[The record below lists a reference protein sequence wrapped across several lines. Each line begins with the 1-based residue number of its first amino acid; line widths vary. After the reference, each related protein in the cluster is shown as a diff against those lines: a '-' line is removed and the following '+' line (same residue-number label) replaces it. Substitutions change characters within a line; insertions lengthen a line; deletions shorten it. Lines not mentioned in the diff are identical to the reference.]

1 MSLLNPRKLRKL
13 RNDPKLFFQ
22 DAFKK
27 RLIPLGNAL
36 KKYKPKKRE
45 GYSKY
50 VIVSAV
56 YNVEKYLDDYF
67 KSIINQRLDFK
78 KNIHI
83 VCVDDGST
91 DNSAKII
98 KSYQKKYPKNI
109 TYLYKENG
117 GQASARNLGLKYLQ
131 ENESL
136 KDKFTWVTFT
146 DPDDFLDIGYF
157 YEVDEFL
164 ASYLDDDICMIGCNI
179 IFYHEKQKLYKD
191 DHALNFKFKNGVQI
205 RENLKLS
212 CHLQLYVNS
221 IFIKNDRIASQR
233 LYFNELIKIASEDVL
248 FVTYYLLENINSKS
262 VFLPKAR
269 YFYRK
274 REEENSSMDL
284 AYKNKDFYLEIN
296 KMVTLEL
303 LKKSNSLIYTQNLA
317 LYQLYWQI
325 KPLINSPEKLSILN
339 ESEQQE
345 YLNLLDKI
353 FSFIEIKTVVN
364 FSLAGCW
371 FFYKIGILNCFKNE
385 RPPFQIAY
393 IEDYDPYKEQILI
406 TYYTGDDKDIESILV
421 DGEEVYVDYRKIV
434 KYDFLDR
441 VFCYQKRLWVS
452 IPKDAKGKLEM
463 FNNNEQSMVGKYG
476 KYFLDI
482 KDIRK
487 EFQKRLPKSNIWLL
501 MDRDYEADDNAE
513 HLYRY
518 IMQNHP
524 KQKIVF
530 ALRKE
535 SSDWKRLE
543 KEGFNLVEFGS
554 YEFERVVK
562 KMNLFISSHHPS
574 ALDIKIENF
583 QRFIF
588 LGHGVDAVDLS
599 RWFNDLQFSLRTSST
614 QAEYDSIAND
624 YNRYKFGKK
633 EVMLTG
639 LARHDALL
647 KNNRSDIKQIL
658 IMPTWRNYLVE
669 KKDFSLKR
677 DLKSNFLASEYY
689 TKWNSFIQSA
699 KLRELSEK
707 FRYNIIVVLHYNMQ
721 SMVNVIDMPDYI
733 SLEYRGINES
743 FQKNFQNSSLMI
755 TDYSSA
761 AFEMAYLEKPVIYY
775 QFDKEEFFSSHTYQK
790 GYFDYEKDGF
800 GPVVENEENLLKEL
814 EKLLQNN
821 CKVFGVYKKNIGSTF
836 AFRDGRCCERIYSSI
851 VDICS
856 FGAFNAIKRNEFI
869 LQEAQKLQDS
879 KMYFHAFLK
888 WQLLLRYNNNWSDF
902 ILINF
907 LYCSR
912 KINKSQYALDFIGNF
927 FDTEEK
933 KLELSFGFEYLRNV
947 IEAHDFETAL
957 CVLDKMDFKDGD
969 LLHKNMIK
977 IKILLYVGD
986 FLNFKREYEILLEQ
1000 FNIKSEKLVLHL
1012 LCFQG
1017 LLNRYILEKN
1027 IDFSIIFIDKGV
1039 FK

>member
-1 MSLLNPRKLRKL
+1 MPLITAKKLEKLIRDPR
-13 RNDPKLFFQ
+13 LFFQ
-22 DAFKK
+22 DAFEK

-67 KSIINQRLDFK
+67 KSIINQRLDFE

-146 DPDDFLDIGYF
+146 DPDDFLDNGYF

-164 ASYLDDDICMIGCNI
+164 VSYLDDDICMIGCNI

-191 DHALNFKFKNGVQI
+191 NHALNFKFKNGVQI
-205 RENLKLS
+205 RENYNLDNFIQLSVASCFINAKHFNGLWFDEILKP
-212 CHLQLYVNS
+212 NFEDAK
-221 IFIKNDRIASQR
+221 FI
-233 LYFNELIKIASEDVL
+233 NE
-248 FVTYYLLENINSKS
+248 YLLKNINSKTA
-262 VFLPKAR
+262 FLPKAK

-274 REEENSSMDL
+274 REDGSSTLDSKL
-284 AYKNKDFYLEIN
+284 KSKDYYLNVTRSGYLEILSDCVKN
-296 KMVTLEL
+296 KRNIPLF
-303 LKKSNSLIYTQNLA
+303 IQNLV
-317 LYQLYWQI
+317 LYDLCWQI

-353 FSFIEIKTVVN
+353 FSFIEIETVVN

-385 RPPFQIAY
+385 RLPFQIAY

-452 IPKDAKGKLEM
+452 IPKDAKDKLEM

-476 KYFLDI
+476 EYFLDI

-535 SSDWKRLE
+535 SSDWKRL
-543 KEGFNLVEFGS
+543 KREGFNLVEFGS
-554 YEFERVVK
+554 YKFRKIVNK
-562 KMNLFISSHHPS
+562 SSKIISSHADS
-574 ALDIKIENF
+574 YLMRYITF
-583 QRFIF
+583 RQQFIF
-588 LGHGVDAVDLS
+588 LQHGVTKDDLS
-599 RWFNDLQFSLRTSST
+599 KWLNSRKIDLFITST
-614 QAEYDSIAND
+614 KEEHNSIVND

-633 EVMLTG
+633 EVVLTG
-639 LARHDALL
+639 FARHDTLL
-647 KNNRSDIKQIL
+647 KNNQNSIKQVL
-658 IMPTWRNYLVE
+658 VMPTWRHYLSGLMIGNSGIR
-669 KKDFSLKR
+669 KLKDGFR
-677 DLKSNFLASEYY
+677 ESEYFQ
-689 TKWNSFIQSA
+689 KWNSLLNSDVLQ
-699 KLRELSEK
+699 KLCKKYSYAIV
-707 FRYNIIVVLHYNMQ
+707 FNPHPNIIPYLKDFEIPSYVSIANE
-721 SMVNVIDMPDYI
+721 NK
-733 SLEYRGINES
+733 SLQDL
-743 FQKNFQNSSLMI
+743 FCKSSLMI
-755 TDYSSA
+755 TDYSSV
-761 AFEMAYLEKPVIYY
+761 AFEMAYLGKSVIYY
-775 QFDKEEFFSSHTYQK
+775 QFDKEEFFSSHTLQK

-800 GPVVENEENLLKEL
+800 GPVVENEENLLKQFENFL
-814 EKLLQNN
+814 RND
-821 CKVFGVYKKNIGSTF
+821 CKSFGVYKDNINS
-836 AFRDGRCCERIYSSI
+836 AFVFKDGRCCERNYKT
-851 VDICS
+851 
-856 FGAFNAIKRNEFI
+856 IKYG
-869 LQEAQKLQDS
+869 K
-879 KMYFHAFLK
+879 
-888 WQLLLRYNNNWSDF
+888 
-902 ILINF
+902 
-907 LYCSR
+907 
-912 KINKSQYALDFIGNF
+912 
-927 FDTEEK
+927 
-933 KLELSFGFEYLRNV
+933 
-947 IEAHDFETAL
+947 
-957 CVLDKMDFKDGD
+957 
-969 LLHKNMIK
+969 
-977 IKILLYVGD
+977 
-986 FLNFKREYEILLEQ
+986 
-1000 FNIKSEKLVLHL
+1000 
-1012 LCFQG
+1012 
-1017 LLNRYILEKN
+1017 
-1027 IDFSIIFIDKGV
+1027 
-1039 FK
+1039 

>member
-1 MSLLNPRKLRKL
+1 MPLITAKKLEKLIRDPR
-13 RNDPKLFFQ
+13 LFFQ

-36 KKYKPKKRE
+36 KKYKPKKYK

-136 KDKFTWVTFT
+136 RDKFTWVTFT

-157 YEVDEFL
+157 DEVDEFL
-164 ASYLDDDICMIGCNI
+164 STHQNDNICMIGCNV

-191 DHALNFKFKNGVQI
+191 NHALNFKFKNSVQI
-205 RENLKLS
+205 RENYNLDSFIQLSVASCFINAKHFNGLWFDEALKP
-212 CHLQLYVNS
+212 NFEDAK
-221 IFIKNDRIASQR
+221 FI
-233 LYFNELIKIASEDVL
+233 NE
-248 FVTYYLLENINSKS
+248 YLLKNTNFKS
-262 VFLPKAR
+262 AFLPKAR

-274 REEENSSMDL
+274 REDGSSTLDSKL
-284 AYKNKDFYLEIN
+284 KSKDYYLNVTRSGYLKILSDCVKNKRNIPLFI
-296 KMVTLEL
+296 
-303 LKKSNSLIYTQNLA
+303 QNLV
-317 LYQLYWQI
+317 LYDLCWQI

-353 FSFIEIKTVVN
+353 FSFIEIETVVN

-385 RPPFQIAY
+385 RLPFQIAY

-421 DGEEVYVDYRKIV
+421 DGEEVYADYKKIV

-452 IPKDAKGKLEM
+452 IPKDAKDKLEM

-476 KYFLDI
+476 EYFLDI

-535 SSDWKRLE
+535 SSDWKRL
-543 KEGFNLVEFGS
+543 KREGFNLVEFGS
-554 YEFERVVK
+554 YRFRKIINKSSKV
-562 KMNLFISSHHPS
+562 ISSHADS
-574 ALDIKIENF
+574 YLMRYITF
-583 QRFIF
+583 RQQFIF
-588 LGHGVDAVDLS
+588 LQHGVTKDDLS
-599 RWFNDLQFSLRTSST
+599 KWLNSRKIDLFITST
-614 QAEYDSIAND
+614 KEEYNSIVND

-633 EVMLTG
+633 EVVLTG
-639 LARHDALL
+639 LARHDTLL
-647 KNNRSDIKQIL
+647 KNNQNSIKQVL
-658 IMPTWRNYLVE
+658 VMPTWRHYLSGLMIGNSGIR
-669 KKDFSLKR
+669 KLKDDFRESKY
-677 DLKSNFLASEYY
+677 FQ
-689 TKWNSFIQSA
+689 KWNSLLNSDVLQ
-699 KLRELSEK
+699 KLCKKYSYAIVFNPHPNIMPYLKDFEIPSFVSIASE
-707 FRYNIIVVLHYNMQ
+707 
-721 SMVNVIDMPDYI
+721 
-733 SLEYRGINES
+733 NES
-743 FQKNFQNSSLMI
+743 LQDLFCKSSLMI
-755 TDYSSA
+755 TDYSSV
-761 AFEMAYLEKPVIYY
+761 AFEMAYLGKSVIYY
-775 QFDKEEFFSSHTYQK
+775 QFDKEEFFSSHTLQK

-800 GPVVENEENLLKEL
+800 GPVVENEENLLKQL
-814 EKLLQNN
+814 ENFLRND
-821 CKVFGVYKKNIGSTF
+821 CKSFGVYKDNIDSTF
-836 AFRDGRCCERIYSSI
+836 AFKDGKCCERNYKT
-851 VDICS
+851 
-856 FGAFNAIKRNEFI
+856 IKYG
-869 LQEAQKLQDS
+869 K
-879 KMYFHAFLK
+879 
-888 WQLLLRYNNNWSDF
+888 
-902 ILINF
+902 
-907 LYCSR
+907 
-912 KINKSQYALDFIGNF
+912 
-927 FDTEEK
+927 
-933 KLELSFGFEYLRNV
+933 
-947 IEAHDFETAL
+947 
-957 CVLDKMDFKDGD
+957 
-969 LLHKNMIK
+969 
-977 IKILLYVGD
+977 
-986 FLNFKREYEILLEQ
+986 
-1000 FNIKSEKLVLHL
+1000 
-1012 LCFQG
+1012 
-1017 LLNRYILEKN
+1017 
-1027 IDFSIIFIDKGV
+1027 
-1039 FK
+1039 